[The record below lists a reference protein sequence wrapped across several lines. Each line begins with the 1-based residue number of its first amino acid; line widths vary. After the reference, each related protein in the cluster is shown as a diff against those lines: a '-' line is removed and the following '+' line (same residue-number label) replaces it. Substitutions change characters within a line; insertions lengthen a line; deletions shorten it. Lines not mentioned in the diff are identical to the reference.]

1 MPLALFFTPK
11 KIIQPNMKEIV
22 AAHQFIYDAI
32 QKGELSHYNQP
43 LLNQTVRV
51 TKMRQMGRYG
61 GFGWES
67 MSKNMNT
74 SALDAATFAF
84 WGQKVFPKKASSG
97 GSIEANNQKWH
108 DILSNL

>member
-1 MPLALFFTPK
+1 
-11 KIIQPNMKEIV
+11 MKDIV

-32 QKGELSHYNQP
+32 QKKEFSHYNQP

-67 MSKNMNT
+67 MSKELST
-74 SALDAATFAF
+74 AALDAATFAF
-84 WGQKVFPKKASSG
+84 WGQKVFQKKVTTGATLA
-97 GSIEANNQKWH
+97 ENEKKWH
-108 DILSNL
+108 DILSSL

>member
-1 MPLALFFTPK
+1 M
-11 KIIQPNMKEIV
+11 
-22 AAHQFIYDAI
+22 AAHQFMYDAI

-43 LLNQTVRV
+43 LLNQTIRV
-51 TKMRQMGRYG
+51 AKMRQMGRYG

-84 WGQKVFPKKASSG
+84 WGQKVFAKKVAVG

-108 DILSNL
+108 DILSKL

>member
-1 MPLALFFTPK
+1 
-11 KIIQPNMKEIV
+11 MKEIV
-22 AAHQFIYDAI
+22 AAHQFMFDAI

-67 MSKNMNT
+67 MSKNMNV

-84 WGQKVFPKKASSG
+84 WGQKVFAKKVASG

-108 DILSNL
+108 DILANL